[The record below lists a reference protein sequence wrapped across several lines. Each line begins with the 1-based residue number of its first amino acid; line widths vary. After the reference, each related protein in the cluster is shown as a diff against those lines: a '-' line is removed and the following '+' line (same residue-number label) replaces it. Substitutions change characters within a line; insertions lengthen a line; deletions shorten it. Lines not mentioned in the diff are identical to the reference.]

1 MVKWSVGYYLNKVYS
16 LIFYISGESHQAI
29 SMQRFVNVF
38 VWMWMWTFHASFR
51 EWTKI
56 THFSYIC
63 CSYCNN
69 NRRNQAWNFW
79 CLLMADPYVIAENPN
94 KPNTMYSLHY
104 LSKDENLNKVFKW
117 VTDELIEKGV
127 TCPRAI
133 IYCQTIE
140 QCSLLY
146 AVLKSNIGERNCI
159 DLNNKRMVLLKSCS
173 HALQKQ
179 LGKRS

>member
-29 SMQRFVNVF
+29 SMERFVNVF
-38 VWMWMWTFHASFR
+38 ECERFMHRFAGVLRSLNSATFAVL
-51 EWTKI
+51 
-56 THFSYIC
+56 
-63 CSYCNN
+63 YCNN
-69 NRRNQAWNFW
+69 NRRNQARNVW

-94 KPNTMYSLHY
+94 KPNIMYSLHY
-104 LSKDENLNKVFKW
+104 LIKDENLNKVFKW

-146 AVLKSNIGERNCI
+146 AVLKSNIA
-159 DLNNKRMVLLKSCS
+159 LLFSGC
-173 HALQKQ
+173 
-179 LGKRS
+179 

>member
-29 SMQRFVNVF
+29 SMERFVNVF
-38 VWMWMWTFHASFR
+38 ECERFMHRFVSELGSLISATFVS
-51 EWTKI
+51 
-56 THFSYIC
+56 
-63 CSYCNN
+63 
-69 NRRNQAWNFW
+69 
-79 CLLMADPYVIAENPN
+79 DPYVIAENPN
-94 KPNTMYSLHY
+94 KPNIMYSLHY
-104 LSKDENLNKVFKW
+104 LSKDEHLNKVFKW

-146 AVLKSNIGERNCI
+146 AVLKSNIA
-159 DLNNKRMVLLKSCS
+159 LLFSGC
-173 HALQKQ
+173 
-179 LGKRS
+179 